1 MYCTNCGSEL
11 TDREIYCSQ
20 CGHGTERAAERRAVS
35 SEPRPLL
42 RSITDKKIA
51 GVCSGVAKYLGVD
64 VTVVR
69 LIWIVLALVPPGI
82 GLIAYIVA
90 WIVMPMERPALAAPV
105 GEPSRAN
112 GY

>member
-1 MYCTNCGSEL
+1 M
-11 TDREIYCSQ
+11 
-20 CGHGTERAAERRAVS
+20 
-35 SEPRPLL
+35 
-42 RSITDKKIA
+42 RSVTDKKIA
-51 GVCSGVAKYLGVD
+51 GVCSGVAKYLDVD

-69 LIWIVLALVPPGI
+69 LIWITLVFLPPSI

-90 WIVMPMERPALAAPV
+90 WIVMPVDRLRLPAPS